1 MPASRQRA
9 GAPRHPVSKAR
20 HAPISGI
27 SDDAPPR
34 PAYGA
39 RRKMPGLLRRRAARS
54 QAARR
59 LRARISLDGAAAV
72 RVIPEAWRALPPRRF
87 LHKCRIVISSCTES
101 SNSSADCHAAAR
113 KPGAAMHAALWPIRC
128 LRPASMNSR
137 ARRPS
142 GCQSHAIGSRFGA
155 FLLRVARGTP
165 CGRLPDPPFACRC
178 CRHAGRPAG
187 EGGGRRRAPPNAHD
201 GLATRRPAAF
211 MFCHSGRRPGA
222 MVGGGGRRDGSRS
235 PLAGGSGGGAALD

>member
-1 MPASRQRA
+1 MIAHAHAGFAAARG
-9 GAPRHPVSKAR
+9 GAPPSRVKNTARLDQRHLGR
-20 HAPISGI
+20 L
-27 SDDAPPR
+27 APPR

-87 LHKCRIVISSCTES
+87 LHKCRIVISSCMES

-142 GCQSHAIGSRFGA
+142 GCQSHAIGSQFGA
-155 FLLRVARGTP
+155 FLLRVARGTS
-165 CGRLPDPPFACRC
+165 CGRLPDPPFACR
-178 CRHAGRPAG
+178 RRRRRAGRPR
-187 EGGGRRRAPPNAHD
+187 ER
-201 GLATRRPAAF
+201 
-211 MFCHSGRRPGA
+211 
-222 MVGGGGRRDGSRS
+222 GGGGGETDG
-235 PLAGGSGGGAALD
+235 A

>member
-1 MPASRQRA
+1 MPALRPRA
-9 GAPRHPVSKAR
+9 GAPPSRVKSTARLDQRHLGR
-20 HAPISGI
+20 L
-27 SDDAPPR
+27 APPR

-72 RVIPEAWRALPPRRF
+72 RLILEAWRALPPRRF
-87 LHKCRIVISSCTES
+87 LHKCRIVISSCMES

-142 GCQSHAIGSRFGA
+142 GCRSHAIGSLSGRSSCALPAAPPAAGSRIRHLPA
-155 FLLRVARGTP
+155 AAAATPAARGRGEGEKERRRASERP
-165 CGRLPDPPFACRC
+165 RRPGGLAAGRLPCFAMAATGPER
-178 CRHAGRPAG
+178 RWGGVGRLDA
-187 EGGGRRRAPPNAHD
+187 
-201 GLATRRPAAF
+201 
-211 MFCHSGRRPGA
+211 
-222 MVGGGGRRDGSRS
+222 
-235 PLAGGSGGGAALD
+235 GAAATPG